1 MERPT
6 YVSVPLLRWSE
17 DWVFPCTICIVS
29 GQTPDLRGHADQGLA
44 IVLHAAGIGAIA
56 AWDYSQRVALRP
68 QKTPDPGGWSGS
80 CLFLARAH
88 RRIRIALP
96 ATANPTAGALRT
108 RLRHV
113 RHGSWTTSMRSVI

>member
-17 DWVFPCTICIVS
+17 NWVFPCTIRVVS

-44 IVLHAAGIGAIA
+44 RVLHAAGIGAIA
-56 AWDYSQRVALRP
+56 AWDYSQRVAPRP

-80 CLFLARAH
+80 FISRARSPSHSYSAASD
-88 RRIRIALP
+88 RQ
-96 ATANPTAGALRT
+96 
-108 RLRHV
+108 
-113 RHGSWTTSMRSVI
+113 